1 MILSERPVH
10 EHRGAAPAPHLAKA
24 VEASLTSGLAHF
36 APPGHKRSARFG
48 ALLGADITLLT
59 GVEDQSLSLGL
70 LERAERDV
78 ADAWRAGWAR
88 ISVQGSSHVNHAVG
102 LALATGADAP
112 GGHVIVSR
120 HAHKSVLAG
129 LVLSGLTPAWVM
141 PELDGGGLVAGIP
154 VARVLARLREFPDAR
169 AVVLVEPSYTGS
181 VSDLE
186 SIVAAA
192 ALRRVPVIVDQA
204 WGAHF
209 GFHPDVPPS
218 ALDLGAELA
227 VLSLHKTLPALTQAS
242 VLLGRRDGQLAHER
256 VRGAFDSLLTTS
268 PSGAIFASVDRAR
281 HFMVTAGRDALA
293 HALELAAEVREA
305 LGDLPGVSCQAPAP
319 ERGSPTRWIDPLK
332 LVVDVSATG
341 LDGRILD
348 QRMRASGVQLSMATT
363 THLVGLLTVADTS
376 KSTDRLIQAL
386 AGALRGA
393 PARVAAH
400 PEPTILTLPEI
411 VATPREAF
419 LAPHETVRLD
429 AAAGRIAGEVVAP
442 YPPGIAAIAPGERIT
457 REIVDI
463 LEDAR
468 ARGVR
473 MTGCADPT
481 LARIRVL
488 R

>member
-1 MILSERPVH
+1 MMLSEQAVD
-10 EHRGAAPAPHLAKA
+10 EHRGAAPPPRLATA
-24 VEASLTSGLAHF
+24 VEASLASELAHF

-48 ALLGADITLLT
+48 ELLGADITLLA

-70 LERAERDV
+70 LEGAERDV

-112 GGHVIVSR
+112 GGHVIVAR

-141 PELDGGGLVAGIP
+141 PELDAGGLVAGIP
-154 VARVLARLREFPDAR
+154 VARVAARLRELPDAR

-192 ALRRVPVIVDQA
+192 ARRRVPVIVDQA

-209 GFHPDVPPS
+209 GFHPAVPPS

-242 VLLGRRDGQLAHER
+242 VLLGRRDGHLAHER

-268 PSGAIFASVDRAR
+268 PSAAIFASVDRAR
-281 HFMVTAGRDALA
+281 HFMATAGHDALA

-305 LGDLPGVSCQAPAP
+305 LNALPGVNCQTPAP

-332 LVVDVSATG
+332 LVADVSATG
-341 LDGRILD
+341 VDGRILD
-348 QRMRASGVQLSMATT
+348 QRLRASGVQLSMATT

-376 KSTDRLIQAL
+376 QSTDRLIQAL
-386 AGALRGA
+386 GDAVRGRRPHVA
-393 PARVAAH
+393 PH
-400 PEPTILTLPEI
+400 PEATILTLPEI

-419 LAPHETVRLD
+419 LAPHETVPLD
-429 AAAGRIAGEVVAP
+429 ASAGRIAGEVVAP

-463 LEDAR
+463 LEHAQ